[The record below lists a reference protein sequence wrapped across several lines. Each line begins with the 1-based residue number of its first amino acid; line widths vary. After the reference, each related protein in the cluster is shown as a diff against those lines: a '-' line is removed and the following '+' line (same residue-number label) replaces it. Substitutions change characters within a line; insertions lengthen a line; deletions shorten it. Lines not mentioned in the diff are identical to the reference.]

1 MTDQNNSVAPV
12 KSPTTPYDNFHIGI
26 TMAGA
31 ASAGCYTAGVMDY
44 MFEILN
50 LWENAKKGKYPAG
63 WENIPKLA
71 PPHSVTIDAMG
82 GTSAGGMT
90 TVMAAI
96 YALKG
101 EINPVNK
108 TDNKGEKKGNIL
120 YDSWVLMGDG
130 VEKGQPEKKKDLL
143 FERTLDTS
151 DLAAGKIQSL
161 LNSEFID
168 NICNDAFTHAPAIN
182 KRPSYISEN
191 LELVLSHTML
201 RPLPLAIEFTTPIAK
216 ARKNKKSPEHNTFDH
231 FTMSHFKLGYDPEK
245 PIGTY
250 LPLTPHGNNKYAEL
264 LKLATKAT
272 GAFPIGL
279 RFREFFNNE
288 LTKNYIQETAEK
300 IIFDRPANS
309 IPSDKNDIKWP
320 GTFPDPFSFVSVDGG
335 AVNNEPFGEV
345 LRILKERHGTKQS
358 TDDYK
363 YGLIMIDPFPDVVSK
378 EKYKQPDDLFSVA
391 PAIIGALWDQA
402 KVKRAEMVDA
412 YSSDYYRGEIFPVRY
427 IHDTVKHTFT
437 EEKENK
443 IACGAA
449 MAFSGFFDI
458 DFRQHDFFLG
468 RDNARNFFRAFFTLE
483 FKKDWDEPDNPSN
496 IVHPIHANWTKEME
510 NYFKKPGDEEKGT
523 FFLPIIP
530 DLYFLKEQIEKTYEG
545 PYQHTVEEWPQYD
558 PEKLFALEDKMN
570 ARVIKM
576 LELAYKKTKTK
587 DEVKEEDKK
596 PVTDEWISNNFRSNL
611 IKKFTGWVGGGVLK
625 VIFNISKGKIASRIT
640 KAAFVWILKD
650 LEAKGLL
657 KRK

>member
-1 MTDQNNSVAPV
+1 MENNNQPTIN
-12 KSPTTPYDNFHIGI
+12 KSASDNFHIGI

-50 LWENAKKGKYPAG
+50 LWEDAKKGKYPAG
-63 WENIPKLA
+63 WENIPRLA

-101 EINPVNK
+101 QINPVDK
-108 TDNKGEKKGNIL
+108 TDNKGEKKGNVL

-130 VEKGQPEKKKDLL
+130 VEKGQPEKKENLL
-143 FERTLDTS
+143 FERTLDTG

-161 LNSEFID
+161 LNSDFID
-168 NICNDAFTHAPAIN
+168 NICNDAFTHAPLVN
-182 KRPSYISEN
+182 KRPPYIAAD
-191 LELVLSHTML
+191 LELVLSHTIL

-231 FTMSHFKLGYDPEK
+231 FTMSHFKLGYDPEN
-245 PIGTY
+245 PTGTY
-250 LPLTPHGNNKYAEL
+250 LPLTPHGTNKYAEL

-300 IIFDRPANS
+300 IVFDRPANS

-320 GTFPDPFSFVSVDGG
+320 DTFPDPFSFVSVDGG

-345 LRILKERHGTKQS
+345 LRILKERHGIKQP

-412 YSSDYYRGEIFPVRY
+412 YASDYYRGEIFPV
-427 IHDTVKHTFT
+427 KW
-437 EEKENK
+437 EKPKVLANHA

-458 DFRQHDFFLG
+458 DFRHHDFFLG
-468 RDNARNFFRAFFTLE
+468 RDNARNFFRTYFTLE
-483 FKKDWDEPDNPSN
+483 FKKDWSKPDDPAN
-496 IVHPIHANWTKEME
+496 IVHPIHANWTKEMVD
-510 NYFKKPGDEEKGT
+510 YFKKPGDEEKGT

-545 PYQHTVEEWPQYD
+545 PYKHTVVEWPQYD
-558 PEKLFALEDKMN
+558 PEKLFAHEDRMN
-570 ARVIKM
+570 ARVVKM
-576 LELAYKKTKTK
+576 LELAYKKAKTK
-587 DEVKEEDKK
+587 DDVEDEDKK
-596 PVTDEWISNNFRSNL
+596 PLTDEWISKNFRSNL

-625 VIFNISKGKIASRIT
+625 VIFNMSKGKIASRIT

-657 KRK
+657 KKK